1 MEVKSGS
8 GDGGGCFGIKIWAD
22 TAKMTNIVIARLE
35 TDEMWSEKLKFLS
48 NMKPRFRA
56 E

>member
-8 GDGGGCFGIKIWAD
+8 GDGGIKIWAD

-35 TDEMWSEKLKFLS
+35 TDEMWSEKLRFSS
-48 NMKPRFRA
+48 NIKPRFRT